1 MLAIAPDTLTAET
14 GTVASWREHQA
25 EVAEFFH
32 SLGLEVRTDE
42 RLKGLQSIHD
52 IDVVVRGQHVGLH
65 QLWLVECKHW
75 NLPVGKVNVAALAAI
90 VRDVGADRGL
100 LLSDTGFQAGAIQL
114 AERSQVTLTS
124 LEELHEQSTGE
135 LLLLTLARFR
145 RRLARL
151 AERLAPSAT
160 PAGTAQTSTR
170 CAPQRGVDI
179 DAVLR
184 LHVALGTAEN
194 GLQQADSNAWPVLY
208 GWDFERTTCYGLT
221 TRRTCGPAWHRSRR
235 SRASSR
241 RARERDGHGPK
252 TLNQGTEAP
261 NQPPTEIRG

>member
-1 MLAIAPDTLTAET
+1 VLAIAPDTLTAET
-14 GTVASWREHQA
+14 ETVASWREHQA
-25 EVAEFFH
+25 EVAEFFR

-42 RLKGLQSIHD
+42 RLKGLRSTHD

-65 QLWLVECKHW
+65 QLWLVECRHW

-151 AERLAPSAT
+151 GERLAPLSHAGRHSADIN
-160 PAGTAQTSTR
+160 AVR
-170 CAPQRGVDI
+170 PQRGVDI

-208 GWDFERTTCYGLT
+208 GWDFERDDLLWADDPQHLWAGLAT
-221 TRRTCGPAWHRSRR
+221 ALDE
-235 SRASSR
+235 A
-241 RARERDGHGPK
+241 ERLLVAHEDAMVTAQDDEP
-252 TLNQGTEAP
+252 
-261 NQPPTEIRG
+261 

>member
-1 MLAIAPDTLTAET
+1 MLAIAPETLTAET

-25 EVAEFFH
+25 EVAEFFR

-42 RLKGLQSIHD
+42 RLKGLRSTHD

-65 QLWLVECKHW
+65 QLWLVECRHW

-151 AERLAPSAT
+151 GERLAPLSHAGRHSADVN
-160 PAGTAQTSTR
+160 AVR
-170 CAPQRGVDI
+170 PQRGVDI

-208 GWDFERTTCYGLT
+208 GWDFERDDLLWADDPQHLWAGLAT
-221 TRRTCGPAWHRSRR
+221 ALDE
-235 SRASSR
+235 A
-241 RARERDGHGPK
+241 ERLLVAHEDAMATAQDAEP
-252 TLNQGTEAP
+252 
-261 NQPPTEIRG
+261 

>member
-1 MLAIAPDTLTAET
+1 M
-14 GTVASWREHQA
+14 ASWREHQA
-25 EVAEFFH
+25 EVAEFFR

-75 NLPVGKVNVAALAAI
+75 SLPVGKVNVAALAAI

-151 AERLAPSAT
+151 VERLAPLSHAGRHSADIN
-160 PAGTAQTSTR
+160 AVR
-170 CAPQRGVDI
+170 PQRGVDI

-194 GLQQADSNAWPVLY
+194 GLQQADATPGPCCTAGTSS
-208 GWDFERTTCYGLT
+208 GTTCYGLT
-221 TRRTCGPAWHRSRR
+221 TRSTCGQAWPPLSTKPNAFSSCKSTRWPRPRTADLRR
-235 SRASSR
+235 WPGAGGVSIETRGSQHLLR
-241 RARERDGHGPK
+241 L
-252 TLNQGTEAP
+252 TLIDNA
-261 NQPPTEIRG
+261 